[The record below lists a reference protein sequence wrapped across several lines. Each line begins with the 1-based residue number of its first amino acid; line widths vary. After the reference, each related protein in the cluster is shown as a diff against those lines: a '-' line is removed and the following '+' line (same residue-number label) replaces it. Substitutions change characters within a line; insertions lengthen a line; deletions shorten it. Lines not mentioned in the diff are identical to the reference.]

1 MCSFVKYVPRPG
13 HCGKPFEIVVG
24 KSLEIFCEGETYSL
38 VVKIWAKELLRPES
52 KLGFSQMLNV

>member
-13 HCGKPFEIVVG
+13 HWGKPFEIVVG

-38 VVKIWAKELLRPES
+38 VVKI
-52 KLGFSQMLNV
+52 